1 MSQAMQPRRWT
12 EEEFFAWLERQETKY
27 ELVDGQPVPRRAPDP
42 VTGMVGA
49 TQRHDRVAVNL
60 LVALAGRLRGSPCRP
75 GTSDTAIRIP
85 GRNIR
90 YPDVAVD
97 CGRFQDA
104 ERAATEPVLVAEV
117 LSPSTRDFDQ
127 TEKLEEY
134 RTVPTLRHILV
145 IDPMQPRLLL
155 HTRGAEGHWSAERI
169 AGPDAVAALPALGI
183 ELPLAELYEGL
194 SFAPLPRV
202 VDG

>member
-12 EEEFFAWLERQETKY
+12 EAEFFAWLERQETKY

-49 TQRHDRVAVNL
+49 NRRHDRITTNL
-60 LVALAGRLRGSPCRP
+60 VGMLYNRLRGQPCRP

-85 GRNIR
+85 GRGIR
-90 YPDVAVD
+90 YPDAAVD
-97 CGRFQDA
+97 CGRPSDTDLTAA
-104 ERAATEPVLVAEV
+104 EPAMAAEV
-117 LSPSTRDFDQ
+117 LSPSTSGFDQ
-127 TEKLEEY
+127 SIKLEEY
-134 RTVPTLRHILV
+134 RSVPTLRYILV

-169 AGPDAVAALPALGI
+169 AGLEAVAALPALDI
-183 ELPLAELYEGL
+183 ELPLGELYEGL
-194 SFAPLPRV
+194 TFAPLPRV

>member
-60 LVALAGRLRGSPCRP
+60 IVALAGRLRGSACRP

-97 CGRFQDA
+97 CGRLQDS
-104 ERAATEPVLVAEV
+104 ERTATEPVLVAEV

-169 AGPDAVAALPALGI
+169 AGLDAAAALPALGI

-194 SFAPLPRV
+194 TFQPLPRV